1 MKAGF
6 GIAKTMSS
14 KKQLSSHCE
23 TVKVFRW
30 TKSSRSWLKPTESR
44 LFVLLRDRET
54 FAFGVAR
61 LLILLLELVDTASGV
76 YQLLAAGEEGMAV
89 GADFHAD
96 VALVGRARLE
106 HIATG
111 TDDVEFVISGV
122 NTSFHFEKG
131 TFRNFYYS
139 KI

>member
-1 MKAGF
+1 
-6 GIAKTMSS
+6 
-14 KKQLSSHCE
+14 
-23 TVKVFRW
+23 
-30 TKSSRSWLKPTESR
+30 
-44 LFVLLRDRET
+44 
-54 FAFGVAR
+54 
-61 LLILLLELVDTASGV
+61 
-76 YQLLAAGEEGMAV
+76 
-89 GADFHAD
+89 
-96 VALVGRARLE
+96 VGRARLE